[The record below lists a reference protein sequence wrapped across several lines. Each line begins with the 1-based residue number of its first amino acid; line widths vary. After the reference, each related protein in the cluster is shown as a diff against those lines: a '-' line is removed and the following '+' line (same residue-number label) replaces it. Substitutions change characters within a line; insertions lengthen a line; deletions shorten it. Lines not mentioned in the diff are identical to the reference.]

1 MLSRIENILQSIIDS
16 SEYDGPVQSRIEQ
29 LLLDV
34 KSVISTGGGGGVT
47 EATVTTMIASS
58 INALIDGAPDEYNT
72 LGKIAAKLLLTD
84 EQIQTITE
92 QVNNRYTKEETN
104 ELVSKIPK
112 FSIEVVST
120 LPTKNIST
128 TTVYLKTGSKSD
140 PDNIYDEY
148 IYVKSKWELLG
159 SQKIDLSGY
168 VTTDTMNAALKNKLD
183 KSGGTLTGALTTKDV
198 KINGDVRHKNSYSR
212 KVLGRLDAGTVYND
226 LEPIYKDGSYHRL
239 WRLRFTKDIQL
250 AGMIKINLS
259 GSYNTINTQGTM
271 SKTINVSI
279 YQSTIYSN
287 IGYYDGLS
295 YLTEQEFRI
304 SEFIWNDTE
313 KVWEILIWQ
322 QNLTSNCT
330 PTITIENISITPDSF
345 LKITALPVELT
356 QMTSYTAPKASLT
369 GGDKVVNW
377 TDTPVFETPY
387 GKEVATTDLA
397 TTSANGLMSTDD
409 KKKLYATTESIA
421 TNIINTSKIPS
432 TTAYGITRTVYPDGK
447 VSFNGTST
455 LTNDFFLV
463 LMASRPL
470 TSGKYRFTP
479 NGTAISGTVPTVY
492 QLYKNG
498 KYLKGID
505 PSKVITIDTD
515 GTYGIGAVIKSKA
528 TINTE
533 FYPMLESGSDAHN
546 YVQYTGDTGTLNG
559 DLAAL
564 ASKFNDPGFAS
575 ISPGSDVVSG
585 SISYKQSNLII
596 NIIGKNIKVLNAAKT
611 VSIGTIESSQCPQV
625 DTKVPTNIANVFVN
639 ISTSGTISLEHTTGT
654 LSTSDSYTF
663 SVTYLI

>member
-34 KSVISTGGGGGVT
+34 KSVISTGGSGGVT
-47 EATVTTMIASS
+47 EATVTTMITSS

-112 FSIEVVST
+112 FAIEVVAK

-159 SQKIDLSGY
+159 SQTIDLSGY
-168 VTTDTMNAALKNKLD
+168 VTTD
-183 KSGGTLTGALTTKDV
+183 ALTTALSD
-198 KINGDVRHKNSYSR
+198 
-212 KVLGRLDAGTVYND
+212 KVDKVPDKGLSTND
-226 LEPIYKDGSYHRL
+226 FTTALKTKLEGIAEGA
-239 WRLRFTKDIQL
+239 T
-250 AGMIKINLS
+250 
-259 GSYNTINTQGTM
+259 
-271 SKTINVSI
+271 KTIV
-279 YQSTIYSN
+279 
-287 IGYYDGLS
+287 
-295 YLTEQEFRI
+295 
-304 SEFIWNDTE
+304 DTE
-313 KVWEILIWQ
+313 LSSTSINPL
-322 QNLTSNCT
+322 QNKAVTKNIHDISN
-330 PTITIENISITPDSF
+330 SI
-345 LKITALPVELT
+345 V
-356 QMTSYTAPKASLT
+356 
-369 GGDKVVNW
+369 
-377 TDTPVFETPY
+377 
-387 GKEVATTDLA
+387 
-397 TTSANGLMSTDD
+397 
-409 KKKLYATTESIA
+409 
-421 TNIINTSKIPS
+421 TNMIDVSKIPS
-432 TTAYGITRTVYPDGK
+432 TTAYGVTRTVYPDGK
-447 VSFNGTST
+447 IAFNGTST
-455 LTNDFFLV
+455 LTSDYFLV
-463 LMASRPL
+463 LMASRTL
-470 TSGKYRFTP
+470 TAGTYRFTP
-479 NGTAISGTVPTVY
+479 NGTAISGAVPTVY
-492 QLYKNG
+492 QLYKDG
-498 KYLKGID
+498 KYLKGIS

-515 GTYGIGAVIKSKA
+515 GAYGIGAVINSQA

-546 YVQYTGDTGTLNG
+546 YVRYTGDTGSLNS

-564 ASKFNDPGFAS
+564 VSKFNDPGWTS

-585 SISYKQSNLII
+585 SISYKQSNLIVD
-596 NIIGKNIKVLNAAKT
+596 IIGKNIKVLNAAKT
-611 VSIGTIESSQCPQV
+611 VSIGTIESTQCPHV
-625 DTKVPTNIANVFVN
+625 DTKVPTNITDAFAN

-663 SVTYLI
+663 SLTYLT

>member
-29 LLLDV
+29 LLLDI
-34 KSVISTGGGGGVT
+34 KSVISAGGSGGVT
-47 EATVTTMIASS
+47 EATVSTMITTA
-58 INALIDGAPDEYNT
+58 INSLIDSAPDEYNT

-92 QVNNRYTKEETN
+92 QVNDRYTKEETN

-112 FSIEVVST
+112 FAIEVVST
-120 LPTKNIST
+120 LPTENIST

-168 VTTDTMNAALKNKLD
+168 VTTD
-183 KSGGTLTGALTTKDV
+183 ALTTALSD
-198 KINGDVRHKNSYSR
+198 
-212 KVLGRLDAGTVYND
+212 KVDKVPDKELSTND
-226 LEPIYKDGSYHRL
+226 FTTALKTKLERIAEGA
-239 WRLRFTKDIQL
+239 T
-250 AGMIKINLS
+250 
-259 GSYNTINTQGTM
+259 
-271 SKTINVSI
+271 KTIVDAELSSTSI
-279 YQSTIYSN
+279 NPLQNKTVTKNIHDISN
-287 IGYYDGLS
+287 
-295 YLTEQEFRI
+295 
-304 SEFIWNDTE
+304 
-313 KVWEILIWQ
+313 
-322 QNLTSNCT
+322 
-330 PTITIENISITPDSF
+330 
-345 LKITALPVELT
+345 
-356 QMTSYTAPKASLT
+356 
-369 GGDKVVNW
+369 
-377 TDTPVFETPY
+377 
-387 GKEVATTDLA
+387 
-397 TTSANGLMSTDD
+397 
-409 KKKLYATTESIA
+409 SIA
-421 TNIINTSKIPS
+421 TNIIDTSKITS
-432 TTAYGITRTVYPDGK
+432 ITAYGITRTVYADGK
-447 VSFNGTST
+447 IEFNGTST
-455 LTNDFFLV
+455 LTSDYFLV

-470 TSGKYRFTP
+470 TTGDYRFTP

-498 KYLKGID
+498 KYFKGIN
-505 PSKVITIDTD
+505 PSSVITIDTD
-515 GTYGIGAVIKSKA
+515 AEYGIGCIIKAKDTVNAV
-528 TINTE
+528 
-533 FYPMLESGSDAHN
+533 FYPMLEIGSAAHK

-564 ASKFNDPGFAS
+564 ASKFNDPGWTS

-611 VSIGTIESSQCPQV
+611 VSIGTVKSTQCPHV
-625 DTKVPTNIANVFVN
+625 DIKVPTNIDNVVAN

-663 SVTYLI
+663 SATYLP